1 MSELFRRYA
10 TPFITGLF
18 LVSLISG
25 VALFFHWQSGVF
37 KEMHEWLS
45 MVLIIP
51 FGLHVWKNWRPMVAY
66 MSKAPF
72 AIASVASVV
81 AALVFAYPALTGT
94 SSGAGGPPPF
104 AFATKMM
111 NGAPKD
117 VAPILGKS
125 TDDVV
130 KALTDAGFTA
140 ATADKKLSEIATAS
154 GKNAMELMSVLNK

>member
-1 MSELFRRYA
+1 MSDVLRRYA

-25 VALFFHWQSGVF
+25 VALFFHWGQAAFHG
-37 KEMHEWLS
+37 MHEWLS

-51 FGLHVWKNWRPMVAY
+51 FGLHMWKNWRPMMAY
-66 MSKAPF
+66 VTKPAF
-72 AIASVASVV
+72 AIASVVSVV
-81 AALVFAYPALTGT
+81 AALAFAWPAITGT
-94 SSGAGGPPPF
+94 ASSRGGPPPF
-104 AFATKMM
+104 AFATKML

-125 TDDVV
+125 TEDVV

-154 GKNAMELMSVLNK
+154 GKPAMELMGVLNK